1 MGMNDISSLYI
12 SKYHNVHTDTYI
24 LYSKIPDCT
33 HLIEAAKK
41 RGLMVMGVVAK
52 PNDGSNPLTSI
63 YPTAEA
69 LLEVGMHQVYEP
81 PMGSKFDIV
90 ECAVSIQHSS
100 NVCYLF
106 VVVDN

>member
-1 MGMNDISSLYI
+1 MDEWYCTSNY
-12 SKYHNVHTDTYI
+12 VHLHI
-24 LYSKIPDCT
+24 IIYSKIPDCK

-52 PNDGSNPLTSI
+52 PNDGSNLLTSI

-81 PMGSKFDIV
+81 PIGSKFDIV
-90 ECAVSIQHSS
+90 ECAVSID
-100 NVCYLF
+100 CEAFRLMIYLI
-106 VVVDN
+106 